1 MICSFNVCYRFSECP
16 GTWTGS
22 ECLIYPFLH
31 RGQKLTTEVSNVP
44 KGLVLDVMILAE
56 LADAFV
62 VAGFVKE
69 AVLHMKER
77 QFYV

>member
-1 MICSFNVCYRFSECP
+1 
-16 GTWTGS
+16 
-22 ECLIYPFLH
+22 
-31 RGQKLTTEVSNVP
+31 VSNVP